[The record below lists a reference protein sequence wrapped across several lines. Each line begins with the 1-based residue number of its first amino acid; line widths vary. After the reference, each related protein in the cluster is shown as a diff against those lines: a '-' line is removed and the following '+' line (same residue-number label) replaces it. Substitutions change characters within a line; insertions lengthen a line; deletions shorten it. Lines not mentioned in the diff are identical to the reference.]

1 MDIDDCVSE
10 VITRALEGIRKGAQ
24 PQALI
29 PWIMGIAR
37 HVVVEIYKNAN
48 HRGNSELSDLPEDY
62 NPVENFVGSLVT
74 QLDLQRVLEWVT
86 QLPERQRKVISMVLE
101 DYAPAEIAEY
111 LGIRPSHVWR
121 EIYRARTA
129 MRNARLPSNQRDA
142 PPPHHRFDQLQ
153 FHHAI
158 QQLPTRQRQVLTLNK
173 QLGLTP
179 TQIAAALSI
188 TPNTARVNLYHA
200 RRKIA
205 ARLQCHIDTLKPSKM
220 MAPPVV

>member
-1 MDIDDCVSE
+1 MSVAKPFGAEPFDNARLLEQLQAGQTAAQHELYWRSHGRLRAFFHPRLPSLGDMDIDDCVSE

-142 PPPHHRFDQLQ
+142 PPLTTGSISSSFTTRSSNCPHANARF
-153 FHHAI
+153 
-158 QQLPTRQRQVLTLNK
+158 
-173 QLGLTP
+173 
-179 TQIAAALSI
+179 
-188 TPNTARVNLYHA
+188 
-200 RRKIA
+200 
-205 ARLQCHIDTLKPSKM
+205 
-220 MAPPVV
+220 